1 MPCATAA
8 PHSGDGFEAFDYRQY
23 IRSFIH
29 IKDEGIRQEVD
40 RDLDSDKLWPEP
52 LIQFNPACQKAGT
65 AEALRGHMGL
75 TAVR

>member
-8 PHSGDGFEAFDYRQY
+8 PHSGDGLEAFDHRHY
-23 IRSFIH
+23 IGSFIH
-29 IKDEGIRQEVD
+29 IDNGIRQEVD

-52 LIQFNPACQKAGT
+52 LIQFNPAYQDAGT
-65 AEALRGHMGL
+65 AEAPMGHMGL